1 MNLTLH
7 LTENCNMNCAYCV
20 REKQPIRMS
29 EAVADAA
36 VDLAFSSGKSA
47 GLCFFGGEPL
57 LESGLIYRAIRRCML
72 KTIETGKPAYYKMT
86 TNGTLLTERFL
97 ENAHAVHMGIGLS
110 FEGLAQDTCRRF
122 KDGAPSFD
130 VVEEKAKLLLKH
142 MPDAY
147 AMMTIAPQAVPQ
159 YAESVKYLRSL
170 GFKRITST
178 IAYGKKV
185 HWTDDDLALLK
196 GQMEEIA
203 AFFEAEFLKGD
214 PFFFSPL
221 DAKIRDFLRGFNPS
235 ERCHLGF
242 RQMPVA
248 PDGSL
253 YACTQFIG
261 DPDYKLGDVF
271 HGVDRER
278 QKILAS
284 RAATPESCKECA
296 LRTRCTNSCGCTNRL
311 ETGNEN
317 TVSPLQCS
325 YERMTIAL
333 ADEVA
338 DRLYAADEAAFKK
351 RFAADVPEKDKL

>member
-20 REKQPIRMS
+20 REKQPLRMS
-29 EAVADAA
+29 EAVVDAA
-36 VDLAFSSGKSA
+36 VDLAFSSGKNA

-57 LESGLIYRAIRRCML
+57 LESGLIYRAIRRCMM

-97 ENAHAVHMGIGLS
+97 ENAHAVRMGIGLS

-130 VVEEKAKLLLKH
+130 VVEEKAKLLLQY

-159 YAESVKYLRSL
+159 YAESVKYLRGL

-185 HWTDDDLALLK
+185 HWTDDDLVLLK
-196 GQMEEIA
+196 EQMEEIA

-221 DAKIRDFLRGFNPS
+221 DAKIRDFIRGFNPS

-261 DPDYKLGDVF
+261 DEDYCLGDVF
-271 HGVDRER
+271 GGLLPEKCAALAKRE
-278 QKILAS
+278 
-284 RAATPESCKECA
+284 ATPETCRECA
-296 LRTRCTNSCGCTNRL
+296 LRTRCTNSCGCLNRL
-311 ETGNEN
+311 ETGNER

-325 YERMTIAL
+325 YERMLIAL
-333 ADEVA
+333 ADETA
-338 DRLYAADEAAFKK
+338 SKLYESAPEVFAQHFKS
-351 RFAADVPEKDKL
+351 VS